1 MGKSRRRQRRQP
13 HDRFLTAL
21 VADRDGQIVEL
32 EGFAAVGMD
41 GPLMEP
47 LSLASTMPT
56 PHGSEVMWL
65 PDRRP
70 IVFDMETRQFVEL
83 EEDPYRTGSPVYPV
97 AAFNSP
103 GYVTTHVPAYRET
116 SAAAV
121 LPLFSYGAIGWH
133 GDGFRS
139 TLIQVDTEP
148 RQDLR
153 FMDPS
158 DVERGI
164 RRLRR
169 ELPGNRLRAHLEKCA
184 LTYGC
189 PAGKN
194 FFLGR
199 YEAPLPTSR
208 RCNARC
214 LGCLSFQENS
224 LIRSSQDRIDFTPTP
239 DEIAGV
245 ALAHIGRVPGGVVSF
260 GQGCEGDPLL
270 AAHVIEPAIRRI
282 RQGSRLGTINLNTN
296 ASRPDVV
303 ASLFEAGLDSM
314 RVSMNSVREACYN
327 AYFQPN
333 GYGFADVLASID
345 RATATGGMVSL
356 NYLNQPGVTD
366 TPEEREA
373 LLRFL
378 DRHPVQMIQWRNLNY
393 DPVRYRDAMM
403 AAAPL
408 GTPIGM
414 AKVLND
420 IRNRHPTLLFGYFNP
435 TREILASALGGRGPH
450 RSDEERRAAPPKE
463 RPVDNR

>member
-1 MGKSRRRQRRQP
+1 MGKSRRRQRRQSQ
-13 HDRFLTAL
+13 DRFLMAL
-21 VADRDGQIVEL
+21 VANRDGEIYEL
-32 EGFAAVGMD
+32 EGFAAVGRD

-47 LSLASTMPT
+47 LSLESTIPT
-56 PHGSEVMWL
+56 PHGSEIMWL

-70 IVFDMETRQFVEL
+70 IVFDVETRQFVVL

-103 GYVTTHVPAYRET
+103 GYVTTHVSAYRET
-116 SAAAV
+116 GDAAA
-121 LPLFSYGAIGWH
+121 LPLFSYGAVGWR
-133 GDGFRS
+133 GDSFRS
-139 TLIQVDTEP
+139 TVIQVDREP

-158 DVERGI
+158 DVEKGI
-164 RRLRR
+164 RRIRR
-169 ELPGNRLRAHLEKCA
+169 ELPGNRLRVHLEKCA

-208 RCNARC
+208 SCNARC

-245 ALAHIGRVPGGVVSF
+245 ALTHLRRVPGGVVSF

-282 RQGSRLGTINLNTN
+282 RSVCPRGTINMNTN

-314 RVSMNSVREACYN
+314 RVSLNSIRKACYD

-333 GYGFADVLASID
+333 GYGFTDVLASID
-345 RATATGGMVSL
+345 RAMAAGGAVSL

-366 TPEEREA
+366 TPEERDA
-373 LLRFL
+373 LFRFL
-378 DRHPVQMIQWRNLNY
+378 DRYPVHMIQWRNLNY
-393 DPVRYRDAMM
+393 DPVRYLNAMKTV
-403 AAAPL
+403 APL
-408 GTPIGM
+408 GTPVGM
-414 AKVLND
+414 ARLLND
-420 IRNRHPTLLFGYFNP
+420 IRKRYPGLIFGYFNP
-435 TREILASALGGRGPH
+435 TRETLASVPGGQLPH
-450 RSDEERRAAPPKE
+450 RNDEGR
-463 RPVDNR
+463 